1 MTSKSL
7 TSKAIDIKGK
17 KYVLVSD
24 RVQYFNENYPNGSI
38 ITNLVSEP
46 TSEMIIIQ
54 AIVRPDIKESM
65 RQFTAYSQAVIGDGM
80 VNKTAALENAETSAV
95 GRALGFMGIG
105 VIESIASADEMH
117 KARVNSA
124 PVGHSTTT
132 DRYITAKQVTLLI
145 NKIKWTYNS
154 WGEYPEAD
162 EVLNLLSTILGKEV
176 NKVKMSEMDKA
187 ISDIEWW
194 AKSAKRE
201 SMDPAPES
209 EPINTDEINIDLA
222 EDISKLMDKIPY

>member
-24 RVQYFNENYPNGSI
+24 RVQFFNKNYPNGSI

-54 AIVRPDIKESM
+54 AIVRPE
-65 RQFTAYSQAVIGDGM
+65 
-80 VNKTAALENAETSAV
+80 TAALENAETSAV

>member
-24 RVQYFNENYPNGSI
+24 RVQFFNENYPNGSI

-117 KARVNSA
+117 KAKVNTA

-132 DRYITAKQVTLLI
+132 DRYVTAKQVAFLI
-145 NKIKWTYNS
+145 NKVKWTYNS
-154 WGEYPEAD
+154 WGEFPEAD
-162 EVLNLLSTILGKEV
+162 EVLNLLSKLLKKEV

-187 ISDIEWW
+187 IADIDWW
-194 AKSAKRE
+194 AKDAKRE
-201 SMDPAPES
+201 SKDPVTAEPEIDIDAVN
-209 EPINTDEINIDLA
+209 INEEEVA
-222 EDISKLMDKIPY
+222 RLMDSVPY

>member
-24 RVQYFNENYPNGSI
+24 RVQFFNKNYPNGSI